1 MSGFP
6 LWFKLY
12 SKLVESH
19 IYKDVTFDDVQRVL
33 GLSTS
38 HAKQVIRRLLK
49 LRLVV
54 NRSDPTDK
62 RFTFYRVV
70 PLALWSKYWEM
81 KDELAKPLWD
91 ILPLLFSIEDV
102 HGILLLGSYVRRDFG
117 EKSDIDV
124 LVVSDNPERVLD
136 LTYHT
141 CLNLPIDLH
150 ACTPNEFKNS
160 LYLLVQHV
168 ILYDDG
174 TCKETDVFQVDVI
187 KLLHDAVEGAQKVLN
202 LYKDGLVQF
211 DRIFPAIYE
220 SILVDAIF
228 HGSTNEL
235 KTKVLEKFLAEH
247 ASVRN
252 LRGDLFRLMAAYEKL
267 TKGRGGEVGRLSR
280 EKEVEIYGKIL
291 SEVSKHV

>member
-1 MSGFP
+1 MPGLP
-6 LWFKLY
+6 LWFTLY
-12 SKLVESH
+12 SKLVES
-19 IYKDVTFDDVQRVL
+19 YLYEDVTFDDVQRVL

-38 HAKQVIRRLLK
+38 HAKQIIRRLLK
-49 LRLVV
+49 LKLVV

-70 PLALWSKYWEM
+70 PLALWSRYWEM
-81 KDELAKPLWD
+81 KDGLAKPLRD

-102 HGILLLGSYVRRDFG
+102 HGILLLGSYVRRDFD

-124 LVVSDNPERVLD
+124 LAVSDNPERVLD

-141 CLNLPIDLH
+141 CLSLPIDLH
-150 ACTPNEFKNS
+150 ACTPYEFGNS
-160 LYLLVQHV
+160 LYPLVRHI

-174 TCKETDVFQVDVI
+174 TYKEKDFSQVDVL

-202 LYKDGLVQF
+202 LYKDGFVQF

-252 LRGDLFRLMAAYEKL
+252 LRGDLFRLMAAYENL
-267 TKGRGGEVGRLSR
+267 TKGRGGEVGRLNR
-280 EKEVEIYGKIL
+280 EKEVEIYSKIL